1 MEAAGLGAG
10 VVSLA
15 FDVFDNTIRLFK
27 FISAL
32 VDMPKDCEKYRLQLI
47 MEYNRVLAWGKAAG
61 LVDVPEGQTLA
72 STLGTNSMELV
83 SIVARIQW
91 LLAEFRDINGRH
103 GNEFRPDKGDL
114 SPSEKQLNPN
124 DSSDI
129 DVLRQISSLAVSYES
144 KTKERRFRRGLNHI
158 RGFVDRASQGTKE
171 IITHPSRVRWVMVDQ
186 DAFEALLKDLHI
198 LTERLHELMRDHRQ
212 SKIDDITAKT
222 YREMII
228 TRNGVQDLWDMLDA
242 VTGLVATS
250 TTTNKGTSTSSN
262 SKALQDL
269 VRLKKISQRSEM
281 ILSQLFAAKSTH
293 DFDLER
299 TLSDL
304 DITVQRYTPDLW
316 NDRLWLNE
324 DDDVAGTHCRRPRG
338 VLRIPEG
345 DIPVWIEYKTLGR
358 FAPGSLK
365 DKESALRTV
374 ALAEMLHIPKPASLH
389 VPECVGYF
397 DDREIGETERYGWIF
412 RMDEGSDSRT
422 EIRSLYEILGD
433 QHLKP
438 TLSQRLS
445 MAYKLCSTVLNL
457 HAANWLHKGI
467 FSDNVTFHCTSPGYG
482 HAKYDPTSLC
492 LSGFEFSRPEGTDT
506 TARES
511 DLAWDL
517 YRWPG
522 IQRQP
527 PLERNSRKTYDLY
540 SLGLVLLEI
549 AHWEPLWKII
559 GLSPGAAGGDHVE
572 QGGGVL
578 SGVNTMMSS
587 MTLDGIGSDDDDS
600 PTTSPSQPDS
610 SEDQAD
616 QEKLEP
622 NTDAVH
628 PPYRPD
634 PRKEYRS
641 RPRPRHPPPIVP
653 YIPLSQSK
661 QVRTWLLS
669 LHRQIDKYTGAV
681 TTSVADT
688 APCELQG
695 KPNPVQELRNI
706 MGDRYCQVV
715 TRCLYAHGEKG
726 FGVDEDEGGE
736 DSENE
741 HHRQP
746 GGQGSRRNNNS
757 RWVEEGIKLQEAF
770 TRYVVEELEGIVV

>member
-61 LVDVPEGQTLA
+61 LVDIPEGQNLA

-114 SPSEKQLNPN
+114 SPSEKQLNVT
-124 DSSDI
+124 DI

-158 RGFVDRASQGTKE
+158 RGFVDKASQSTKE

-186 DAFEALLKDLHI
+186 DAFETLLKDLHI
-198 LTERLHELMRDHRQ
+198 LTERLHELMRHYRQ
-212 SKIDDITAKT
+212 SKIDDITART

-228 TRNGVQDLWDMLDA
+228 TRNGVQDLRDMLDA

-293 DFDLER
+293 DFDLKR

-304 DITVQRYTPDLW
+304 DIKVQRYTPDLW
-316 NDRLWLNE
+316 NDRFWLNK
-324 DDDVAGTHCRRPRG
+324 DGDVAGTHCRRPRG
-338 VLRIPEG
+338 VLSTPEG
-345 DIPVWIEYKTLGR
+345 DIQVWIEYKTLDR
-358 FAPGSLK
+358 FTPGSLK

-397 DDREIGETERYGWIF
+397 DGREIGKADRYGWIF

-422 EIRSLYEILGD
+422 EIRSLYEMLGD

-467 FSDNVTFHCTSPGYG
+467 FSDNVTFHCPSPGY
-482 HAKYDPTSLC
+482 AKYDPTSLC

-506 TARES
+506 TLRES

-549 AHWEPLWKII
+549 AHWEPLWKIL
-559 GLSPGAAGGDHVE
+559 GLSPGATGGDHVE

-578 SGVNTMMSS
+578 
-587 MTLDGIGSDDDDS
+587 
-600 PTTSPSQPDS
+600 
-610 SEDQAD
+610 
-616 QEKLEP
+616 
-622 NTDAVH
+622 
-628 PPYRPD
+628 
-634 PRKEYRS
+634 
-641 RPRPRHPPPIVP
+641 PRHPPPIVP

-661 QVRTWLLS
+661 QVRTWLLG
-669 LHRQIDKYTGAV
+669 LHHKIDKYTGAV
-681 TTSVADT
+681 TTSAADT
-688 APCELQG
+688 APCELEG

-726 FGVDEDEGGE
+726 FGVDEDKG
-736 DSENE
+736 
-741 HHRQP
+741 
-746 GGQGSRRNNNS
+746 
-757 RWVEEGIKLQEAF
+757 EGIKLQEAF